1 MPKYLILIN
10 YTEKGISSMKDSPQ
24 RIKAVASAVEEAGGK
39 LESFH
44 LTLGQ
49 YDAVSM
55 VNMPDDVSLA
65 KLLVSTA
72 AQGYV
77 RTSTMRAFS
86 GEEFE
91 EIVGG

>member
-1 MPKYLILIN
+1 MPKYLVLIN
-10 YTEKGISSMKDSPQ
+10 YTEKGIASMNESPQ
-24 RIKAVASAVEEAGGK
+24 RIKAVADAVEDAGGK

-49 YDAVSM
+49 YDGVSM
-55 VNMPDDVSLA
+55 VDMPDDVSLA
-65 KLLVSTA
+65 KFLVGTA

-86 GEEFE
+86 DEEFD

>member
-1 MPKYLILIN
+1 MPKYLILLN
-10 YTEKGISSMKDSPQ
+10 YTEKGISSMDESPQ
-24 RIKAVASAVEEAGGK
+24 RIKAVGDAVEEAGGK

-55 VNMPDDVSLA
+55 IDMPDDVSLA

-72 AQGYV
+72 AHGYV
-77 RTSTMRAFS
+77 RTSTMRAFD
-86 GEEFE
+86 EAEFE

>member
-10 YTEKGISSMKDSPQ
+10 YTEKVIASMDESPD
-24 RIKAVASAVEEAGGK
+24 RIKAVASAIEEAGGK

-49 YDAVSM
+49 FDAASM
-55 VNMPDDVSLA
+55 VDMPDDVSLA

-72 AQGYV
+72 AHGYV
-77 RTSTMRAFS
+77 RTSTLRAFS
-86 GEEFE
+86 DEEFE
-91 EIVGG
+91 EIVGS